1 MILNNPNYMVTIKQ
15 VVDPTKPNEPGP
27 CVVAPLSDSL
37 SYDSSSEYT
46 TPYAQG
52 LFGGGGS
59 TSTSTASRIAAVG
72 GKIIQGAA
80 PLMGIRL
87 TAQAL
92 TAQIWQGSSE
102 SVLNL
107 EIDFA
112 AESDPDL
119 EVRTPLLTLLKMS
132 TASVDAA
139 TGMLKSPGPNID
151 LRDAGR
157 IAIGGAI
164 TTRDAVVG
172 VGERTGIINSE
183 NANLNGKS
191 MSNKP
196 PAKVGGLGG
205 AQFWK
210 SVVRNQISIQIGTYA
225 YFDSVVI
232 LNVQKTYSHQLDALT
247 GLPMYA
253 KASIQFKPLFMVTQT
268 DLDEIFALRDNR
280 TEEQRQFLNL

>member
-1 MILNNPNYMVTIKQ
+1 MILNNTNYIVTVKQ

-27 CVVAPLSDSL
+27 CVIAPLSDSL
-37 SYDSSSEYT
+37 SYDSSSEYSQ
-46 TPYAQG
+46 PYAQG

-59 TSTSTASRIAAVG
+59 SSTSMASRVASIG
-72 GKIIQGAA
+72 GKILKGAA

-102 SVLNL
+102 SDLTL
-107 EIDFA
+107 DIDFA

-119 EVRTPLLTLLKMS
+119 EVRQPLLTLLKMA

-139 TGMLKSPGPNID
+139 TGMLKSPGPNLD
-151 LRDAGR
+151 LRDAGK
-157 IAIGGAI
+157 IAIGGAL

-172 VGERTGIINSE
+172 VGQRTGVINGE

-191 MSNKP
+191 MSNSP

-210 SVVRNQISIQIGTYA
+210 SVVRNQISIQIGNYA
-225 YFDSVVI
+225 FFDSVVI
-232 LNVQKTYSHQLDALT
+232 LNVQKTYAHQLDALT

-253 KASIQFKPLFMVTQT
+253 KASIRFKPMFLVTQT
-268 DLDEIFALRDNR
+268 DLDEIFALRG
-280 TEEQRQFLNL
+280 QA